1 MFPFWVRLVTTP
13 LISPLLGSSRTM
25 LRCQVPV
32 LYTYTYA
39 LSHRAKAFAK
49 FVEGAIELS

>member
-1 MFPFWVRLVTTP
+1 MP
-13 LISPLLGSSRTM
+13 SSDKHSWAPG
-25 LRCQVPV
+25 QIG
-32 LYTYTYA
+32 